1 MPISQATMRWPILVG
16 CLIMLNAC
24 TEGAVSIRK
33 PDWPSR
39 IGHYSLDDAKREL
52 GPPESCIDL
61 DHGGSACSWTT
72 SKDRE
77 WIKRLILTFD
87 LKNQLASANTVRL

>member
-1 MPISQATMRWPILVG
+1 
-16 CLIMLNAC
+16 MLTAC

-33 PDWPSR
+33 TDWPSR

-52 GPPESCIDL
+52 GPPESCVDL

-77 WIKRLILTFD
+77 RIERLILTFD
-87 LKNQLASANTVRL
+87 VKNQLASANTVRL